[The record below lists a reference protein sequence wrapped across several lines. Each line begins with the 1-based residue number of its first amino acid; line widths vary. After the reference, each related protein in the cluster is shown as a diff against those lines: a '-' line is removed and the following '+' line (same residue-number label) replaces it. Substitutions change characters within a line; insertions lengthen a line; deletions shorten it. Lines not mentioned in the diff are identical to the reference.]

1 MGVFTTHTPVPAGHD
16 RFDAGLIEEHVG
28 PLGDELGLQHHSLVG
43 LGRVDPQNPHESFC
57 MTVLAFRLSRHAN
70 AVSSL
75 HGIVSR
81 RMWASLW
88 PWRSEEEIPI
98 GHITNGVHVPTWL
111 ASQMRVLY
119 DRVLPI
125 NWYLRTGEPQVWA
138 GLRAGHARRALGDAS
153 VAQEPADR
161 LRADAAGGPGRT
173 PGPRRSHS
181 AEIESESPTRG
192 ADDRLRAAIRSVQAG
207 RPRDA

>member
-1 MGVFTTHTPVPAGHD
+1 MGLSHD
-16 RFDAGLIEEHVG
+16 A
-28 PLGDELGLQHHSLVG
+28 LVG
-43 LGRVDPQNPHESFC
+43 LGRVEPQNPHESFC

-81 RMWASLW
+81 RMWAGLW

-111 ASQMRVLY
+111 AAQMRVLY

-125 NWYLRTGEPQVWA
+125 NWYLRTGEPEVWA
-138 GLRAGHARRALGDAS
+138 GFEQVTPGELWETHQSLKNRLIVYARTRLARRRSG
-153 VAQEPADR
+153 
-161 LRADAAGGPGRT
+161 AACPT
-173 PGPRRSHS
+173 PSS
-181 AEIESESPTRG
+181 KS
-192 ADDRLRAAIRSVQAG
+192 
-207 RPRDA
+207 